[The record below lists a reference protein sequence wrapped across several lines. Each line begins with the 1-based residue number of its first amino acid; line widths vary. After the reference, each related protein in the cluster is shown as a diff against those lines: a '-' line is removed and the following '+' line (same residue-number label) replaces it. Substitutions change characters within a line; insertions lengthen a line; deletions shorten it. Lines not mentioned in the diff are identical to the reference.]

1 MTTTTTT
8 TITRGA
14 GAATRAT
21 LAALC
26 AGAVLLSG
34 CESMS
39 ETQRG
44 TATGAGIGAVGG
56 AAISAATGG
65 RAGTGAV
72 VGGALGAIAGNIWS
86 KRQEERRQ
94 TLEQASQGT
103 GVGVSRTED
112 NQLKLN
118 VPNDVS
124 FDVNS
129 ASIKPQLRGVLDS
142 FATSLRGDQSA
153 RITIIGH
160 TDSSGSDAINNPL
173 SLDRANSVRDY
184 LTARGVPQSRVD
196 TNGRGSHEPVASNAS
211 DSGRAQ
217 NRRVEIFLREP
228 A

>member
-1 MTTTTTT
+1 MTTPMPLMKKTL
-8 TITRGA
+8 
-14 GAATRAT
+14 AARAAV
-21 LAALC
+21 AALC
-26 AGAVLLSG
+26 AGAVALAG

-39 ETQRG
+39 ETQKG
-44 TATGAGIGAVGG
+44 TATGAGVGAVSG
-56 AAISAATGG
+56 AVISAATGG

-94 TLEQASQGT
+94 ALEHATQGT
-103 GVGVSRTED
+103 GVDVSRTPD

-129 ASIKPQLRGVLDS
+129 ANIKPQLRSVLDS
-142 FATSLRGDQSA
+142 FAASLRGDQSA
-153 RITIIGH
+153 QVSIVGH
-160 TDSSGSDAINNPL
+160 TDSSGSDAVNNPL

-184 LTARGVPQSRVD
+184 LTGRGVASTRIQ
-196 TNGRGSHEPVASNAS
+196 TAGRGEHEPVASNATE
-211 DSGRAQ
+211 SGRAQ

-228 A
+228 G

>member
-1 MTTTTTT
+1 MTRQ
-8 TITRGA
+8 TIHSHPSKPS
-14 GAATRAT
+14 ATRAAI
-21 LAALC
+21 AAAC
-26 AGAVLLSG
+26 ACAVLLTG
-34 CESMS
+34 CESMN

-86 KRQEERRQ
+86 KRQEERRVA
-94 TLEQASQGT
+94 LEQASQGT
-103 GVGVSRTED
+103 GVGVSRTAD

-142 FATSLRGDQSA
+142 FAASLRGDQSA
-153 RITIIGH
+153 QVTIIGH

-184 LTARGVPQSRVD
+184 LTVRGVAASRVE
-196 TNGRGSHEPVASNAS
+196 TAGRGSHQPVASNAS
-211 DSGRAQ
+211 ESGRAQ